1 MIFGLDSIKK
11 DLYNIQKSLDEAK
24 ELVPPAENLEEIEPD
39 ENISKEDLR
48 FLKRCCQILMKLGYI
63 KSQYEFSEQFLGKNR
78 YYFGM
83 ILCEGRHPSIDAIH
97 NLVRNLS
104 QINDGLHKL
113 RYLDDLYE
121 QGQAMITKRLLKYL

>member
-11 DLYNIQKSLDEAK
+11 DLCNIQKSLDEAK
-24 ELVPPAENLEEIEPD
+24 ELVPPAENLEDIEPD

-63 KSQYEFSEQFLGKNR
+63 KSQYEFSEQCWGKNR

>member
-11 DLYNIQKSLDEAK
+11 DLCNIQKSLDEAK
-24 ELVPPAENLEEIEPD
+24 ELVPPAKNLEEIEPD

-104 QINDGLHKL
+104 QINDGLHKF

>member
-1 MIFGLDSIKK
+1 MIFGLETIKT
-11 DLYNIQKSLDEAK
+11 DLHNIQKSLDEDK

-97 NLVRNLS
+97 NLLRNLS

-121 QGQAMITKRLLKYL
+121 QGQAMITKRLLKYF

>member
-1 MIFGLDSIKK
+1 
-11 DLYNIQKSLDEAK
+11 
-24 ELVPPAENLEEIEPD
+24 
-39 ENISKEDLR
+39 
-48 FLKRCCQILMKLGYI
+48 MKLGYI

-121 QGQAMITKRLLKYL
+121 QGQAMITTRLLKYF

>member
-1 MIFGLDSIKK
+1 MIFGLETIKT
-11 DLYNIQKSLDEAK
+11 DLHNIQKSLDEAK

-78 YYFGM
+78 PERILQQNDTSRSLLAYYP
-83 ILCEGRHPSIDAIH
+83 HPKRAQAKAGTVS
-97 NLVRNLS
+97 LVQTR
-104 QINDGLHKL
+104 DFTGGLKSVP
-113 RYLDDLYE
+113 
-121 QGQAMITKRLLKYL
+121 KRL

>member
-1 MIFGLDSIKK
+1 MIFGLNSIKK
-11 DLYNIQKSLDEAK
+11 DLCNIQKSLDEAK
-24 ELVPPAENLEEIEPD
+24 ELVPPAENLGEIEPD

>member
-11 DLYNIQKSLDEAK
+11 DLCNIQKSLDEAK

-63 KSQYEFSEQFLGKNR
+63 KSQYEFSEQFLGKNK

-83 ILCEGRHPSIDAIH
+83 ILSEQRHPSLDAIH
-97 NLVRNLS
+97 HLITGIS
-104 QINDGLHKL
+104 QINDGLNKL
-113 RYLDDLYE
+113 KHLDNLYE
-121 QGQAMITKRLLKYL
+121 EGQGLITKQLLKYL

>member
-11 DLYNIQKSLDEAK
+11 DLCKIQKSLDEAK

-83 ILCEGRHPSIDAIH
+83 ILCEGRHPSVDAIH
-97 NLVRNLS
+97 NLVRHLS

-121 QGQAMITKRLLKYL
+121 QGQAMITKRLLKYF

>member
-11 DLYNIQKSLDEAK
+11 DLCNIQKSLDEAK
-24 ELVPPAENLEEIEPD
+24 ELVPPAENLGEIEPD
-39 ENISKEDLR
+39 ENVSKEDLR

>member
-11 DLYNIQKSLDEAK
+11 DLCNIQKSLDEAK
-24 ELVPPAENLEEIEPD
+24 ELVPPAENLGEIEPD

-121 QGQAMITKRLLKYL
+121 QGQAMITKRLLKYF

>member
-11 DLYNIQKSLDEAK
+11 DLHNIQKSLDEAK

-113 RYLDDLYE
+113 HYLDDLYE
-121 QGQAMITKRLLKYL
+121 QGQAMITKRLLKYF

>member
-1 MIFGLDSIKK
+1 MIFGLETIKT
-11 DLYNIQKSLDEAK
+11 DLHNIQKSLDEAK
-24 ELVPPAENLEEIEPD
+24 DLVPPAENLGEIEPD

-121 QGQAMITKRLLKYL
+121 QGQAMITKRLLRYL

>member
-1 MIFGLDSIKK
+1 MIFGLNSIKK
-11 DLYNIQKSLDEAK
+11 DLCNIQKSLDEAK
-24 ELVPPAENLEEIEPD
+24 ELVPPAENLGEIEPD

-63 KSQYEFSEQFLGKNR
+63 KSQYEFSEQFLDKNR

-121 QGQAMITKRLLKYL
+121 QGQAMITKRLLKYF

>member
-1 MIFGLDSIKK
+1 MIFGLETIKT
-11 DLYNIQKSLDEAK
+11 DLHNIQKSLDEAK
-24 ELVPPAENLEEIEPD
+24 ELVPPAENLGEIEPD

>member
-1 MIFGLDSIKK
+1 MIFGLETIKK
-11 DLYNIQKSLDEAK
+11 DLCNIQKSLDEAK
-24 ELVPPAENLEEIEPD
+24 ELVPPAENLGEIEPD

-121 QGQAMITKRLLKYL
+121 QGQAMITKRLLKYF

>member
-1 MIFGLDSIKK
+1 MIFGLNSIKK
-11 DLYNIQKSLDEAK
+11 DLCNIQKSLDEAK
-24 ELVPPAENLEEIEPD
+24 ELVPPAENLGEIEPD

-121 QGQAMITKRLLKYL
+121 QGQAMITKRLLKYF